1 MLNVLRLKN
10 LHQFTSEIFAG
21 RVTEA
26 HLARKN
32 NAADFLNNTD
42 FYEELK
48 KLNK

>member
-32 NAADFLNNTD
+32 NVAV
-42 FYEELK
+42 YKELK